1 MSTLHTTLAQ
11 DSFRLYFGVIDYVI
25 EHLRKDLR
33 KKGHDE
39 EEATEI
45 VNKLQS
51 KWKEN
56 LHKSHCIDNKNMMG
70 LLDSNGNPQ
79 FNLPKHYPRNKLN
92 MINSNPNAKNLN
104 PIQPDSGLNYNQSN
118 MMNDPQDIDHN
129 HNHNHNSIEPK
140 RKKQRLMNMNG
151 PPPLLSNNNPNIIQP
166 NYPQNNP
173 HIQGLGVP
181 QIDQIHNPFTHPQPV
196 CLYMNCFILAL
207 FIKS

>member
-92 MINSNPNAKNLN
+92 MTNSAPNAKNLN
-104 PIQPDSGLNYNQSN
+104 PIRPSN
-118 MMNDPQDIDHN
+118 MMDDDNDNDMDHN
-129 HNHNHNSIEPK
+129 HNHNSLEPK

-151 PPPLLSNNNPNIIQP
+151 PPPLLSNNNTMIQP

-196 CLYMNCFILAL
+196 CLYMTRFILAL
-207 FIKS
+207 F